1 MSHHF
6 DTPTAQE
13 DPRIN
18 LCDFYLFRGRPG
30 TTVMA
35 MTVNPDAGISAPDT
49 FREEAI
55 YAFRFDLNNDACEEL
70 TFKVRFGAVANAN
83 GHTHFQTFEV
93 RSAAGDAALR
103 GVDGEL
109 IVAGRT
115 GEVAN
120 GDAGVMVFAGLAPD
134 LFAGDAAAL
143 GSFRNAFFNEGRFAR
158 SAFANP
164 KNFFANRNVTAIVL
178 EVPSQLIGLG
188 LVHGWATASL
198 YGHAPEAQVSRWG
211 LPLITNIFMPD
222 PEVRERFNR
231 ATPMDDQ
238 SLFIAQIGL
247 VAEKLTTLAG
257 SAANPAEYARQLTAL
272 LFPTILPYELGTPAV
287 FGFAGFNGRALT
299 DDVMDVMLSLATNTA
314 LGDGVAPDK
323 GRTRDEFPYF
333 GEPYTRSEQA
343 GVVPARPGAKKKQ

>member
-49 FREEAI
+49 SREEAI
-55 YAFRFDLNNDACEEL
+55 YAFRFDLDNDAREEL
-70 TFKVRFGAVANAN
+70 TSKVRLGGVANAV
-83 GHTHFQTFEV
+83 GEDHKHFQTVEV
-93 RSAAGDAALR
+93 RRAAGDAALR
-103 GVDGEL
+103 GADGEL
-109 IVAGRT
+109 IVAGHA

-143 GSFRNAFFNEGRFAR
+143 GSFRNAFFNEGRFAQ

-164 KNFFANRNVTAIVL
+164 KNFFANRNVIAIVL

-188 LVHGWATASL
+188 LVHGWATVSL
-198 YGHAPEAQVSRWG
+198 YSHAPEVQVSRWG
-211 LPLITNIFMPD
+211 LPLITNIFMPN
-222 PEVRERFNR
+222 PEMKERFNR

-238 SLFIAQIGL
+238 SPFIAQIGL

-257 SAANPAEYARQLTAL
+257 SAGNPAEYA
-272 LFPTILPYELGTPAV
+272 IG
-287 FGFAGFNGRALT
+287 
-299 DDVMDVMLSLATNTA
+299 S
-314 LGDGVAPDK
+314 
-323 GRTRDEFPYF
+323 
-333 GEPYTRSEQA
+333 
-343 GVVPARPGAKKKQ
+343 